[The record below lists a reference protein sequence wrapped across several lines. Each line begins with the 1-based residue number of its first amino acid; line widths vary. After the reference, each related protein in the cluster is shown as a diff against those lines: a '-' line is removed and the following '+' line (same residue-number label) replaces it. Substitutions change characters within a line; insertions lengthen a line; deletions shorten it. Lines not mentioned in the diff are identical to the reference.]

1 MKNLHLTKISFA
13 LLALI
18 GYLSIMVFGPIHMIH
33 MAEMNM
39 PMEHCPFAVGEHS
52 LCGMDSFEHL
62 KVWQQFTTTLLP
74 FIKILTVIGILLVLV
89 YFSYH
94 PPSVTRFLLYLKRER
109 LRIFSL
115 YQELFSQGIL
125 NPKAP

>member
-1 MKNLHLTKISFA
+1 MKNLHFIKISLA
-13 LLALI
+13 LLALV
-18 GYLSIMVFGPIHMIH
+18 GYLGIVVLGPVHMAH

-52 LCGMDSFEHL
+52 LCQMNSFEHL
-62 KVWQQFTTTLLP
+62 KVWHQFTTTLLP
-74 FIKILTVIGILLVLV
+74 LIKILTVVVILLGLI
-89 YFSYH
+89 YFSFH
-94 PPSVTRFLLYLKRER
+94 SPPVTKFLFYLKRER